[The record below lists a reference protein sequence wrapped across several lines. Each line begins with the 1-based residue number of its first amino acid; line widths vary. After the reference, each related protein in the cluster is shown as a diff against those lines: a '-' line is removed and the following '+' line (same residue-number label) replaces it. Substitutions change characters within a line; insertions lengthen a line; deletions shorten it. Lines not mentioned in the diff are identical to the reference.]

1 MIMTLTVTPGVGG
14 GGGDP
19 ILSQLRA
26 LASRHAVTDTGTKVK
41 I

>member
-19 ILSQLRA
+19 ILRQPWA
-26 LASRHAVTDTGTKVK
+26 LAAGHAVTDTPKLK
-41 I
+41 YN